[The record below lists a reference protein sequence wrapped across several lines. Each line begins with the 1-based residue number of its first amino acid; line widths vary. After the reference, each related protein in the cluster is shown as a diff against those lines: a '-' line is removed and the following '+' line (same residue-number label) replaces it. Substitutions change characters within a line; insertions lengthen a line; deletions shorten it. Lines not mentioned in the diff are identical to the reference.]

1 MNDGILKDIVLTKE
15 VFKILVKY
23 DRKLKGE

>member
-15 VFKILVKY
+15 VFKILDKY
-23 DRKLKGE
+23 DRKLKGK

>member
-23 DRKLKGE
+23 DRNLKGE

>member
-15 VFKILVKY
+15 VFKILDKY